1 MTTKEIVHATIT
13 GIILSLII
21 IFGIFGI
28 VSCSMKEA
36 ESSYT
41 TTITVASERDFFVS
55 DGDRKIMANI
65 EINKEYTF
73 KDYQIDYE
81 NDRIIINLKKE
92 NVTPTVAESE
102 K

>member
-13 GIILSLII
+13 GIVLCLII
-21 IFGIFGI
+21 ISIIYGI
-28 VSCSMKEA
+28 VSCSYKEA

-41 TTITVASERDFFVS
+41 TTITVTLERDFDFWET
-55 DGDRKIMANI
+55 DKKTIANI

-73 KDYQIDYE
+73 KDYQMDYD

-92 NVTPTVAESE
+92 NVSPTKVESE
-102 K
+102 E

>member
-1 MTTKEIVHATIT
+1 MTREMVHATIT

-36 ESSYT
+36 ESTYT

-65 EINKEYTF
+65 EINKEYIF
-73 KDYQIDYE
+73 KDYQIDYD

-92 NVTPTVAESE
+92 NASPTGRESE
-102 K
+102 E